1 MAISLIRRAVV
12 CASFV
17 ALAISLSGQPALAD
31 DDDDNGART
40 RRVNCAK
47 PKGSIQKKLDKV
59 KHGRPTRFVIKG
71 TCTEDVTVTKDD
83 VTFEGAD
90 GSATVDGTFTVIG
103 AQRVGFKH
111 LKITGSGSGVICTDN
126 ASCTIEYS
134 EIVENDEDGIQVLKG
149 STAWIL
155 DSDIKDNG
163 QAGLVT
169 GDGGPGWGVLVQDSA
184 SADIVG
190 NDIHDNRADGVLV
203 NEGAFARIEDNDIKG
218 NGLLALF
225 QAGVNVSRSVVIA
238 NGNKYKDNGF
248 FAIAVFNDSSYRTG
262 TFVNA
267 ADNPSN
273 LFAFEEIDQGTGTV
287 AVGLGQM
294 SYVDLR
300 QVMVTGLIDVGHHS
314 MLQIRGDN
322 VTPNKKCSEVDG
334 NIIANG
340 IFAVVSLSKVDV
352 TGGVSLGADAR
363 LSGNTECK
371 NKKS

>member
-12 CASFV
+12 CAGIAALSMWLV
-17 ALAISLSGQPALAD
+17 GQTALATSIVVKC
-31 DDDDNGART
+31 N
-40 RRVNCAK
+40 K
-47 PKGSIQKKLDKV
+47 ESIQDAV
-59 KHGRPTRFVIKG
+59 DAAIVGVPTEIKIKG
-71 TCTEDVTVTKDD
+71 TCTEDVSITKNDITL
-83 VTFEGAD
+83 V
-90 GSATVDGTFTVIG
+90 SNSRATVSGTITIIG
-103 AQRVGFKH
+103 AQRVAIRD
-111 LKITGSGSGVICTDN
+111 LKVTGSGSGVVCTDN
-126 ASCTIEYS
+126 ASCTVEDS
-134 EIVENDEDGIQVLKG
+134 KIVKNDQDGIQVLKG
-149 STAWIL
+149 STARIL
-155 DSDIKDNG
+155 YSDIKDNG

-218 NGLLALF
+218 NGLPAVF

-248 FAIAVFNDSSYRTG
+248 AAIEVFNDSSYRTG

-273 LFAFEEIDQGTGTV
+273 LFAFEEIDQGTGQV
-287 AVGLGQM
+287 AVALGQI
-294 SYVDLR
+294 SFVDLR

-322 VTPNKKCSEVDG
+322 VPPKKKCSEVDG
-334 NIIANG
+334 NITANG

-352 TGGVSLGADAR
+352 TGSVSLGADAR

>member
-12 CASFV
+12 CAGIA
-17 ALAISLSGQPALAD
+17 ALAMWLVGQTALAVVVVCP
-31 DDDDNGART
+31 G
-40 RRVNCAK
+40 
-47 PKGSIQKKLDKV
+47 GSIQAAVDAATV
-59 KHGRPTRFVIKG
+59 GVPTEIKIKG
-71 TCTEDVTVTKDD
+71 TCTEDVSITKNDIML
-83 VTFEGAD
+83 V
-90 GSATVDGTFTVIG
+90 SNSPATVRGTITIIG
-103 AQRVGFKH
+103 AQRVAIRD
-111 LKITGSGSGVICTDN
+111 LKVTGSGSGVICTDN

-134 EIVENDEDGIQVLKG
+134 KIVKNDEDGIQVLKG

-163 QAGLVT
+163 RAGLVT

-190 NDIHDNRADGVLV
+190 NYIYRNRADGVLV
-203 NEGAFARIEDNDIKG
+203 NEGAFARIVENIIER
-218 NGLLALF
+218 NGLPAVF

-238 NGNKYKDNGF
+238 NGNKYKNNGF

-262 TFVNA
+262 TFVNT
-267 ADNPSN
+267 ADNPNN
-273 LFAFEEIDQGTGTV
+273 LFDFEEIDQGTGQV

-300 QVMVTGLIDVGHHS
+300 QVMVTGLITVGHHS

-334 NIIANG
+334 NITANG
-340 IFAVVSLSKVDV
+340 IFAVVRLSAVHV
-352 TGGVSLGADAR
+352 TGSVGLGADAR
-363 LSGNTECK
+363 QSGNTVCPPF
-371 NKKS
+371 